1 MWQIYQNGGPV
12 MIPLLACSVIVL
24 AVIIERAYFWLRL
37 STQRNQRL
45 VDEILELSRYER
57 WDDIKD
63 RVQGSQDFVVK
74 ILVSGIVHREFS
86 MAKAMESAATE
97 VLESM
102 RRFMKVMDTM
112 ITVAPLLGIFGTVLG
127 IISSFEMLGS
137 GGLEHP
143 ETVTVGVA
151 QALITTA
158 SGLGIAIFTVF
169 PYNYFNARVEAA
181 ALTIEKYATSL
192 EVVYGK
198 LINHGASMKHSARG
212 QAGKCDNENKG
223 SVHG

>member
-1 MWQIYQNGGPV
+1 MNAMWQIYQNGGPV

-24 AVIIERAYFWLRL
+24 AVIIERAYFWARL

-57 WDDIKD
+57 WDGIKE

-86 MAKAMESAATE
+86 MAKAMESASTE

-102 RRFMKVMDTM
+102 RRFMKVMDTI
-112 ITVAPLLGIFGTVLG
+112 ITVAPLLGIFVTVLG

-137 GGLEHP
+137 SGIDHP
-143 ETVTVGVA
+143 ETVTAGIA

-158 SGLGIAIFTVF
+158 TGLGIAIFTVF

-198 LINHGASMKHSARG
+198 LVNHGQDAPEAVPMPSG
-212 QAGKCDNENKG
+212 GCDLEN
-223 SVHG
+223 